1 MRVVSHLADNGA
13 VLFGSDVQIPSV
25 FPPKSGP
32 SVTCMRGVTP
42 TEGRDCYGRGVIC
55 GLRRCEFRY
64 QLQHLLG
71 CHYQQAN

>member
-32 SVTCMRGVTP
+32 SVTLMRGA
-42 TEGRDCYGRGVIC
+42 DSI
-55 GLRRCEFRY
+55 RR
-64 QLQHLLG
+64 
-71 CHYQQAN
+71 